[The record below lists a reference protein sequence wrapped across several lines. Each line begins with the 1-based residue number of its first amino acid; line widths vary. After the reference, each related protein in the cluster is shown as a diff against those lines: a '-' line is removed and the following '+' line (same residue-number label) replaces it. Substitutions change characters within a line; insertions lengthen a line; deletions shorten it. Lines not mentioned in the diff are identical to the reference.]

1 MVAAGNAD
9 EGNANEGIGEEGKAD
24 AIHLFELFRHFPP
37 HSSHSSRPTCKTKV
51 IQTKVLETKVRQT
64 QYISLT
70 FLTLPP
76 SFVSFISS
84 NTQNE
89 GNTNEG
95 IGEEGKACAIH
106 FFELF

>member
-37 HSSHSSRPTCKTKV
+37 HLSHSSRPTRKTKV

-64 QYISLT
+64 QYISLN
-70 FLTLPP
+70 F
-76 SFVSFISS
+76 FDISPL
-84 NTQNE
+84 
-89 GNTNEG
+89 
-95 IGEEGKACAIH
+95 IRLIH
-106 FFELF
+106 LVQHAK